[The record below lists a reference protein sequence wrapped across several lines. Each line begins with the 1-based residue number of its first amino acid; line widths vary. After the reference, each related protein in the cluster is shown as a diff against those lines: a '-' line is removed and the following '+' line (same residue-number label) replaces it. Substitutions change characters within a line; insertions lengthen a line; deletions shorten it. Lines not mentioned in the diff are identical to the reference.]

1 MPTQVTFG
9 HLATP
14 PKTSV
19 NLLVIDDAVIHS
31 TIIAR
36 IGDKTGFKTKTAA
49 SYEEAVKQL
58 REQAFDC
65 ITLDLGLGR
74 HAGVEVLRH
83 LATLGYKGT
92 VIIISGAEKYVCD
105 ETVKIGRELK
115 LNLCDPIQK
124 PVDLKLLRELLI
136 ELKNKAYLNK
146 LALLATS

>member
-1 MPTQVTFG
+1 MQMPVTFG
-9 HLATP
+9 RLATP

-19 NLLVIDDAVIHS
+19 SLLVIDDAVIHS

-49 SYEEAVKQL
+49 SYEGAVKQL
-58 REQAFDC
+58 GEQSFDC

-83 LATLGYKGT
+83 LATIGYKGT
-92 VIIISGAEKYVCD
+92 VVIISGAEKYVCD

-124 PVDLKLLRELLI
+124 PVDLKFLRELLI
-136 ELKNKAYLNK
+136 ELKNKADLKK
-146 LALLATS
+146 LALAAS